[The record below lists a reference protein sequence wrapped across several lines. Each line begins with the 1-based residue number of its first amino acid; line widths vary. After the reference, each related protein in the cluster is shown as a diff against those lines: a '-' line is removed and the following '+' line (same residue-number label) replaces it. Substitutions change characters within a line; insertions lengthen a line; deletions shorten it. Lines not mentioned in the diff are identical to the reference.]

1 MLRHAYSA
9 HVSRR
14 IAANVLKDV
23 LLKYSLVGAA
33 RYTSID
39 KHAVL
44 LTKMPSRDTRVV
56 TRLLVYMKR
65 LPIYMYMCMN
75 ALLR

>member
-44 LTKMPSRDTRVV
+44 LTKVHYRFYNGV
-56 TRLLVYMKR
+56 
-65 LPIYMYMCMN
+65 
-75 ALLR
+75 